1 MAALPNHREVDEMAI
16 MLALG
21 AAAFYGSADFVGGL
35 ALRRNAVLLV
45 ALGTQVSGLLV
56 LLVAIPLLGPAAF
69 TTSDLILGSIA
80 GLFGGLGL
88 LIIYRALAM
97 GPMSV
102 VAPISALSAATV
114 PVVAGLILGERPGV
128 SALLGIVVSL
138 GAVVL
143 ITREKTEPGIERLSN
158 PRGLLFALV
167 GGAMFGLFFVFQHQ
181 TGDSAG
187 LWPLLAARLT
197 SVSLL
202 ALLFARRR
210 TPLAVDRRLAGSLL
224 FGGSLDM
231 LANIFFLMATR
242 HGMLAVVAALTGLY
256 PASTVLLAQTR
267 LNERMQRTQMLGLGV
282 AAFAAVLVA
291 A

>member
-1 MAALPNHREVDEMAI
+1 
-16 MLALG
+16 
-21 AAAFYGSADFVGGL
+21 
-35 ALRRNAVLLV
+35 
-45 ALGTQVSGLLV
+45 
-56 LLVAIPLLGPAAF
+56 
-69 TTSDLILGSIA
+69 
-80 GLFGGLGL
+80 
-88 LIIYRALAM
+88 
-97 GPMSV
+97 
-102 VAPISALSAATV
+102 
-114 PVVAGLILGERPGV
+114 
-128 SALLGIVVSL
+128 L

-210 TPLAVDRRLAGSLL
+210 TPLAVNRRLAGSLL

-267 LNERMQRTQMLGLGV
+267 LNERMQRTQILGLGV

>member
-1 MAALPNHREVDEMAI
+1 MAI

-35 ALRRNAVLLV
+35 ASRRHAVLLV

-56 LLVAIPLLGPAAF
+56 LMVAIPLLGPATF
-69 TTSDLILGSIA
+69 TTSDLLLGSVA
-80 GLFGGLGL
+80 GLFGGFGL
-88 LIIYRALAM
+88 LSIYRALAM

-102 VAPISALSAATV
+102 VAPVSALSAAAV
-114 PVVAGLILGERPGV
+114 PVLAGLILGERPGI
-128 SALLGIVVSL
+128 SALLGILVSL

-143 ITREKTEPGIERLSN
+143 ITRERTEPGVERLSN
-158 PRGLLFALV
+158 PQGLLLALA

-181 TGDSAG
+181 TGDGAG
-187 LWPLLAARLT
+187 LWPLLTARLT
-197 SVSLL
+197 SVSVI

-210 TPLAVDRRLAGSLL
+210 TPLVLNRRLTSSLL
-224 FGGSLDM
+224 VGGSLDM
-231 LANIFFLMATR
+231 LANIFFLVATR

-267 LNERMQRTQMLGLGV
+267 LNERMQRTQVLGLGV